1 MLTQVALGN
10 PEASDDEPPAKRLKD
25 EPLQVADLR
34 NHKDTMTK
42 MLAWILKQKNHS
54 MLQWRLNEKVRE
66 VHPTTEK
73 SYVLAAKVTKLLIS
87 ATLAVP
93 TPNKTNSFDLV
104 KVPQEDRD
112 STVIHL
118 EKVGILKPGDKQ
130 KVTVQL
136 GKRDTAA
143 VFEECKFQECMA
155 LCAEG
160 FKGHAE

>member
-25 EPLQVADLR
+25 EPLQVAELR

-118 EKVGILKPGDKQ
+118 EKVSRRSQSSWEKETLQQFSK
-130 KVTVQL
+130 
-136 GKRDTAA
+136 
-143 VFEECKFQECMA
+143 CKFRECMA
-155 LCAEG
+155 LCVEG